1 MNRPTPAA
9 ILRKEHRERKRV
21 VRAGLAE
28 HGVPKVE
35 ASGSHFGIRD
45 AIALNPWCWCEGCG
59 CVVRERQMVGELCA
73 ACYYAV
79 DERRPIKV
87 TTLKAKG
94 DALTGPME
102 APEA

>member
-59 CVVRERQMVGELCA
+59 CVVREKQMVGELCA